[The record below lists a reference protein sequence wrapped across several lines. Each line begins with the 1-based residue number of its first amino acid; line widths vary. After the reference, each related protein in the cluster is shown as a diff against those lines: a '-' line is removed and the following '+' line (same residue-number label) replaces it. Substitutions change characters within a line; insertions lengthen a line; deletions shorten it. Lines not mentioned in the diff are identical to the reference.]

1 MTPETQRRFETLQQI
16 VAIAMVLLMLV
27 GFFLKV
33 IFI

>member
-1 MTPETQRRFETLQQI
+1 MTPENQQRIETLQQI